1 MNPENIINL
10 EQHPI
15 QESDYSKSCKD
26 QLDSTGALVMEDFL
40 NPDTV
45 EFLQNEAREVRPL
58 AYFCHQNH
66 NAYLLDPDPDFPAEH
81 IRNLEQV
88 SDKGCITH
96 DQVPENSLLRTLY
109 EWPDFRNFLKQVLG
123 EPVFPYADTLSSIN
137 INYYEQGQQLGWHFD
152 NASFAVTLMLQSP
165 GQGGEFEYR
174 EMVRNCEKDDW
185 AFADTEA
192 VIKGKL
198 QPKTLAIGDGSLV
211 LFRGRNS
218 LHRVA
223 PVVSEHARILVTLN
237 FNTEPGIMLSEL
249 ARMAFFGRIE

>member
-40 NPDTV
+40 NSDTV
-45 EFLQNEAREVRPL
+45 ESLQAEARELRPL

-66 NAYLLDPDPDFPAEH
+66 NAYLLDPDTDFPAEH

-174 EMVRNCEKDDW
+174 EMVRNCEKDDL

-223 PVVSEHARILVTLN
+223 PVVSEHARILATLN

>member
-40 NPDTV
+40 NSDTV
-45 EFLQNEAREVRPL
+45 ESLQAEARELRPL

-66 NAYLLDPDPDFPAEH
+66 NAYLLDPDTDFPAEH

-123 EPVFPYADTLSSIN
+123 EPVFPYSDTLSSIN

-174 EMVRNCEKDDW
+174 EMVRNCEKDDL

-192 VIKGKL
+192 VVKGKL

>member
-40 NPDTV
+40 NSDTV
-45 EFLQNEAREVRPL
+45 ESLQAEARELRPL

-66 NAYLLDPDPDFPAEH
+66 NAYLLDPDTDFPAEH

-174 EMVRNCEKDDW
+174 EMVRNCEKDDS

-223 PVVSEHARILVTLN
+223 PVASEHARILVTLN

-249 ARMAFFGRIE
+249 ARMAFFGRLA

>member
-40 NPDTV
+40 NSDTV
-45 EFLQNEAREVRPL
+45 ESLQAEAREMRPL

-96 DQVPENSLLRTLY
+96 DQVPKNSLLRTLY

-174 EMVRNCEKDDW
+174 EKVRNSEKGDS
-185 AFADTEA
+185 AFSDTEA
-192 VIKGKL
+192 VIKCKL
-198 QPKTLAIGDGSLV
+198 RPKTLAIGDGSLV

-249 ARMAFFGRIE
+249 ARMAFFCRIE

>member
-40 NPDTV
+40 NSDTV
-45 EFLQNEAREVRPL
+45 ESLQAEAREVRPL

-66 NAYLLDPDPDFPAEH
+66 NAYLLDPDPDFPQEH

-109 EWPDFRNFLKQVLG
+109 EWPDFRKFLKQVLG

-174 EMVRNCEKDDW
+174 EMVRNCEKDDS

>member
-40 NPDTV
+40 NSDTV
-45 EFLQNEAREVRPL
+45 ESLQAEARELRPL

-66 NAYLLDPDPDFPAEH
+66 NAYLLDQDPDFPAEH

-96 DQVPENSLLRTLY
+96 NQVPENSLLRTLY
-109 EWPDFRNFLKQVLG
+109 EWSDFRKFLKQVLG

-174 EMVRNCEKDDW
+174 AKVRNSEKSDS

-198 QPKTLAIGDGSLV
+198 QPKTLAMGDGALV

-249 ARMAFFGRIE
+249 ARMAFFGRIA

>member
-40 NPDTV
+40 NSDTV

-66 NAYLLDPDPDFPAEH
+66 NAYLLDPDTDFPAEH

>member
-15 QESDYSKSCKD
+15 QESDYSKSCHD
-26 QLDSTGALVMEDFL
+26 QLDVAGAFVMKKFL
-40 NPDTV
+40 THETV
-45 EFLQNEAREVRPL
+45 KSLQAEAREVRPL

-174 EMVRNCEKDDW
+174 EMVRNCEKDDS

-223 PVVSEHARILVTLN
+223 PVVREHARILVTLN

-249 ARMAFFGRIE
+249 ARMAFFGRLA

>member
-40 NPDTV
+40 NSDTV
-45 EFLQNEAREVRPL
+45 ESLQAEAREVRPL

-66 NAYLLDPDPDFPAEH
+66 NAYLLDPDTDFPAEH
-81 IRNLEQV
+81 IRNLKQV

-109 EWPDFRNFLKQVLG
+109 EWPDFRKFLKQVLR
-123 EPVFPYADTLSSIN
+123 EPVFPYTDTLSSIN

-165 GQGGEFEYR
+165 GLGGEFEYR
-174 EMVRNCEKDDW
+174 EKVRNSEKGDS

-249 ARMAFFGRIE
+249 ARMAFFGRIA

>member
-15 QESDYSKSCKD
+15 QESAYSKSCKD

-40 NPDTV
+40 NSDTV

-66 NAYLLDPDPDFPAEH
+66 NAYLLDPDTDFPAEH
-81 IRNLEQV
+81 IRNLKQV

-165 GQGGEFEYR
+165 AQGGEFEYR
-174 EMVRNCEKDDW
+174 EMVRNSEKDDW

-198 QPKTLAIGDGSLV
+198 QPKTLAIGEGSLV

>member
-40 NPDTV
+40 NSDTV

-174 EMVRNCEKDDW
+174 EKVRNSEKGDS
-185 AFADTEA
+185 AFAYTEA

-198 QPKTLAIGDGSLV
+198 QPKTLAMGDGALV

-223 PVVSEHARILVTLN
+223 PIVSEHARILVTLN

-249 ARMAFFGRIE
+249 ARMAFFGRLA

>member
-40 NPDTV
+40 NSDTV

>member
-40 NPDTV
+40 NSDTV
-45 EFLQNEAREVRPL
+45 ESLQAEAREVRPL

-66 NAYLLDPDPDFPAEH
+66 NAYLLDPDPDFPQEH

-109 EWPDFRNFLKQVLG
+109 EWPDFRKFLKQVLG

-174 EMVRNCEKDDW
+174 EKVRNSEKDNS

-198 QPKTLAIGDGSLV
+198 QLKTLAMGDGSLV

-223 PVVSEHARILVTLN
+223 PVASEHARILVTLN

-249 ARMAFFGRIE
+249 ARMAFFGRLA

>member
-15 QESDYSKSCKD
+15 QESEYSKSCKD

-40 NPDTV
+40 NSDAV
-45 EFLQNEAREVRPL
+45 ESLQAEAREVRPL
-58 AYFCHQNH
+58 AYFCQQNH
-66 NAYLLDPDPDFPAEH
+66 NAYLLDPDTDFPAEH

-109 EWPDFRNFLKQVLG
+109 EWPDFRKFLKQVLG

-174 EMVRNCEKDDW
+174 EKVRNSEKGDSG
-185 AFADTEA
+185 FADTEA

-198 QPKTLAIGDGSLV
+198 QPKTLAMGDGALV
-211 LFRGRNS
+211 LFRGINS

-223 PVVSEHARILVTLN
+223 PVASEHARILVTLN

-249 ARMAFFGRIE
+249 ARMAFFGRLA

>member
-40 NPDTV
+40 NSDTV
-45 EFLQNEAREVRPL
+45 ESLQAEARELRPL

-174 EMVRNCEKDDW
+174 EMVRNCEKDDS

>member
-40 NPDTV
+40 NSDTV

-66 NAYLLDPDPDFPAEH
+66 NAYLLDPDTDFPAEH

-174 EMVRNCEKDDW
+174 EMVRNCEKDDS

>member
-1 MNPENIINL
+1 MNPETLVNL
-10 EQHPI
+10 QLYPI
-15 QESDYSKSCKD
+15 QESGYMQSCKT
-26 QLDSTGALVMEDFL
+26 QLDSKGALVMEDFL
-40 NPDTV
+40 NSKTITT
-45 EFLQNEAREVRPL
+45 LQTEAKEVRHL

-96 DQVPENSLLRTLY
+96 DQVPENSLLRTIY
-109 EWPDFRNFLKQVLG
+109 EWPDFRKFLKQVLG

-174 EMVRNCEKDDW
+174 EKVRNSEKDDS

-198 QPKTLAIGDGSLV
+198 QLKTLAMGDGSLV

-218 LHRVA
+218 LHRVV

-249 ARMAFFGRIE
+249 ARMAFFGRLA

>member
-26 QLDSTGALVMEDFL
+26 QLDVAGALVMKKFL
-40 NPDTV
+40 THETV
-45 EFLQNEAREVRPL
+45 KSLQAEAREVRPL
-58 AYFCHQNH
+58 AYFCHQKH

-109 EWPDFRNFLKQVLG
+109 EWPDFRKFLKRVLG

-174 EMVRNCEKDDW
+174 EKVRNSEKGDS

-198 QPKTLAIGDGSLV
+198 KPKTLAMGDDALV

-223 PVVSEHARILVTLN
+223 PVASEHARILVTLN

-249 ARMAFFGRIE
+249 ARMAFFGRIA

>member
-40 NPDTV
+40 NSDTV
-45 EFLQNEAREVRPL
+45 ESLQAEAREVRPL

-66 NAYLLDPDPDFPAEH
+66 NVYLLDSDPDFPQEH

-109 EWPDFRNFLKQVLG
+109 EWPDFRKFLKQVLG

-174 EMVRNCEKDDW
+174 EKVRNSEKSDSS
-185 AFADTEA
+185 FADTEA

-198 QPKTLAIGDGSLV
+198 QPKTLAMGDGALV

-223 PVVSEHARILVTLN
+223 PVVSEHARILVTFN

-249 ARMAFFGRIE
+249 ARMAFFGRLT

>member
-1 MNPENIINL
+1 MNPEIIINI

-40 NPDTV
+40 NSDTV
-45 EFLQNEAREVRPL
+45 ESLQAEARELRPL

-66 NAYLLDPDPDFPAEH
+66 NAYLLDPDTDFPAEH

-109 EWPDFRNFLKQVLG
+109 EWPDFRKFLKQVLG

-174 EMVRNCEKDDW
+174 EKVRNREKGDS

-198 QPKTLAIGDGSLV
+198 QPKTLAMGDGALV

-223 PVVSEHARILVTLN
+223 PVDSEHARILVTLN

>member
-26 QLDSTGALVMEDFL
+26 QLDVAGVLVMKKFL
-40 NPDTV
+40 THETV
-45 EFLQNEAREVRPL
+45 KSLQAEAREVRPL

-96 DQVPENSLLRTLY
+96 DQVPENSLLRTIY
-109 EWPDFRNFLKQVLG
+109 EWPDFRKFLKQVLG

-174 EMVRNCEKDDW
+174 EKVRNSEKDDS

-198 QPKTLAIGDGSLV
+198 QLKTLAMGDGSLV

-249 ARMAFFGRIE
+249 ARMAFFGRLA

>member
-40 NPDTV
+40 NSDTV
-45 EFLQNEAREVRPL
+45 ESLQAEAREVRPL

-66 NAYLLDPDPDFPAEH
+66 NAYLLDPDPDFPQEH

-96 DQVPENSLLRTLY
+96 DQVPESSLLRTLY
-109 EWPDFRNFLKQVLG
+109 EWPDFRKFLKQVLG
-123 EPVFPYADTLSSIN
+123 ETVFPYADTLSSIN

-174 EMVRNCEKDDW
+174 EKVRNSEKSDS
-185 AFADTEA
+185 AFAVTEA

-198 QPKTLAIGDGSLV
+198 QPKTLVMGDGALV

-223 PVVSEHARILVTLN
+223 PIVSELARILVTLN

-249 ARMAFFGRIE
+249 ARMAFFGRLA

>member
-40 NPDTV
+40 NSDTV
-45 EFLQNEAREVRPL
+45 ESLQAEARELRPL

-66 NAYLLDPDPDFPAEH
+66 NAYLLDPDTDFPAEH

-109 EWPDFRNFLKQVLG
+109 EWPDFRKFLKQVLG

-174 EMVRNCEKDDW
+174 EKVRNTKKDDS

-198 QPKTLAIGDGSLV
+198 QPKTLAMGDGSLV

-223 PVVSEHARILVTLN
+223 PVISEHARILVTLN

-249 ARMAFFGRIE
+249 ARMAFFGRLA